1 MKRTKDH
8 VFVAADG
15 RMFRDNDMLAYGD
28 YHGSTVQCANVGWV
42 EKHYGKYGESPIER
56 RCGDPD
62 FLYGENEYEEP
73 DNQTMY
79 LELRQ
84 GYGSVSLYILDFDS
98 LPTGSY
104 NDEWLEKAK
113 GLFESVNALSDDP
126 LIDDESLFR
135 LESELTEGYLADGIL
150 SAWRSPS
157 RLPFLSEEEAISW
170 ENLPSG
176 KQKEFVE
183 TMLDLFPRY
192 HEPSGEN
199 VVIFE
204 TGCVP
209 YCRHFDVLL
218 EKAYEAMIEQ
228 DCQKWREAGKER
240 GLAFAKHN
248 TTREEAYE
256 AEENDRQYSPFEFT
270 ACELNRLPWSDEA
283 WTAYDEGIAEGIS
296 SLPEET
302 TDDR

>member
-1 MKRTKDH
+1 MIEEKNAFITEDGR
-8 VFVAADG
+8 VFVAHDL
-15 RMFRDNDMLAYGD
+15 LAYSD
-28 YHGSTVQCANVGWV
+28 YSGSTVERAN
-42 EKHYGKYGESPIER
+42 I
-56 RCGDPD
+56 
-62 FLYGENEYEEP
+62 
-73 DNQTMY
+73 
-79 LELRQ
+79 
-84 GYGSVSLYILDFDS
+84 
-98 LPTGSY
+98 
-104 NDEWLEKAK
+104 EWLEKHFDEEMESPCWK
-113 GLFESVNALSDDP
+113 CYYPENIDEPDPDTLILKRHYDYSGIGLFVLDLEKSNEKWHTERAKELEEVVNALADDP